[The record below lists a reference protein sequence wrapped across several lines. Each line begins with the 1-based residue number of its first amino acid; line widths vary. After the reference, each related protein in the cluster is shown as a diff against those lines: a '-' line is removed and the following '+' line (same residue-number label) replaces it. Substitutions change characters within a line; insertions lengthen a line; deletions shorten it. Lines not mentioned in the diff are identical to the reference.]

1 MDTSLVEIGRA
12 GVSSRNF
19 VDGTKLRVVIVEDSA
34 MIRARLAE
42 TLTEIPNLEIIGEAE
57 TEAEAVALLRQGGW
71 DATVLDLQLKKGTGL
86 CVLKALA
93 QDKKPPAAKV
103 IVFTNFAFPQY
114 KDRSLQLGADYFFDK
129 SREFHRVRE
138 VLASLATGN
147 PPVAH

>member
-1 MDTSLVEIGRA
+1 MNTSLVEGSRA

-42 TLTEIPNLEIIGEAE
+42 TLTEIPNLEIIGQVD

-71 DATVLDLQLKKGTGL
+71 DAIVLDLQLKKGTGL
-86 CVLKALA
+86 GVLKALA
-93 QDKKPPAAKV
+93 QDKRPADAKV

-138 VLASLATGN
+138 VLADLATGG